1 MKKAFSITLCV
12 IISLFCALRLSGQ
25 ERRSGWEDRMKA
37 EKIAFLTDAMDLTSS
52 EAEKFWP
59 VYNKMEAEKRASW
72 GEAMKAVRS
81 LDEGIKA
88 NKDDKEISVLL
99 ERFMNSQ
106 KADND
111 IDARYLKEF
120 RKILSNE
127 KIAKM
132 YLAEENF
139 RRMQIHRLNRN
150 DNGKNDKK

>member
-12 IISLFCALRLSGQ
+12 IISLFWALRLSGQ